1 MAGKLAFKPVTK
13 ATAGDFE
20 ALFGGPGGPKPCW
33 CMTWRA
39 TPEEIKNSKGPARRM
54 QILGRIADG
63 VPVGLLGYDDGEPVA
78 WVSIAPRDTFRN
90 LGGPG
95 ATDDEDIWSLT
106 CMYVRRQ
113 LRGEGLGRQ
122 LVAAAV
128 AHAKKCKADILEA
141 YPVAPS
147 SPSYRFMGFV
157 PAFEGF
163 GFVEVGKAGIR
174 RHVMRLTLSSR
185 KPGKS

>member
-1 MAGKLAFKPVTK
+1 MPDELAFKPVTK
-13 ATAGDFE
+13 AIAGDFE
-20 ALFGGPGGPKPCW
+20 TLFGSPGGPKPCW

-39 TPEEIKNSKGPARRM
+39 TPEEIKDNKGPARRR

-63 VPVGLLGYDDGEPVA
+63 MPVGLIGYAEGEPIA

-90 LGGPG
+90 LGGP
-95 ATDDEDIWSLT
+95 DEEPGEKIWSLT

-113 LRGEGLGRQ
+113 LRGEGIGRQ
-122 LVAAAV
+122 LIAAAI
-128 AHAKKCKADILEA
+128 AHARRQKADILEA
-141 YPVAPS
+141 YPVAPH

-163 GFVEVGKAGIR
+163 GFVEVGKAGTR
-174 RHVMRLTLSSR
+174 RHVMRLTLS
-185 KPGKS
+185 

>member
-1 MAGKLAFKPVTK
+1 MAGKLAFRPLTSSVVD
-13 ATAGDFE
+13 DFE
-20 ALFGGPGGPKPCW
+20 ALFAGPGGPKPCW

-39 TPEEIKNSKGPARRM
+39 TPDEIRDNKGPARRR
-54 QILGRIADG
+54 QILGRIEAG
-63 VPVGLLGYDDGEPVA
+63 VPVGLLGYAEGEPVA
-78 WVSIAPRDTFRN
+78 WVSVAPRDTFRK
-90 LGGPG
+90 LGGP
-95 ATDDEDIWSLT
+95 AEQPEQAVWSLT

-122 LVAAAV
+122 LIAAAI
-128 AHAKKCKADILEA
+128 AHARQGGAAILEA

-163 GFVEVGKAGIR
+163 GFVEVGKAGTR
-174 RHVMRLTLSSR
+174 RHVMRLTLS
-185 KPGKS
+185 